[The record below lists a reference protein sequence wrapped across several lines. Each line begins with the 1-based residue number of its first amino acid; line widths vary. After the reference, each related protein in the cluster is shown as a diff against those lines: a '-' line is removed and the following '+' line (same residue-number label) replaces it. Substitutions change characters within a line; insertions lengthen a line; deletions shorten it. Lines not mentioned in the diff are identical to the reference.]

1 MNNKIKKKS
10 PVRWWQVAVAAL
22 GYLSQKKAER
32 RARGEMREAQA
43 KHEKRMKDFEN
54 LQFQPIDPSIV
65 DQENIFEDMEIDTS
79 GFEMQ
84 RKAFLQQ
91 QANIMQGLQV
101 VAGTSGAASLAQALS
116 VQADK
121 QTEQMG
127 MTVTQMINRAKEL
140 KLQEQG
146 RINQA
151 ITDIKLANAQDA
163 RQFEIDKLTTLLG
176 VEGEKVAGARQSLAG
191 ARQATG
197 QYISSVGSM
206 AGSYFG
212 AGGTLKGLG
221 IDKDSDRRLKK
232 NINLIGKSPSGLNIY
247 SFEYKDPLHGKGLF
261 QGVMSDEIPQE
272 AVSNI
277 NGYDRVN
284 YDMLDVEFKQI

>member
-10 PVRWWQVAVAAL
+10 PLHFGWVTAALAVA

-32 RARGEMREAQA
+32 RARGEMRKAQA

-54 LQFQPIDPSIV
+54 LEFQPIDPSIV
-65 DQENIFEDMEIDTS
+65 DQENIFEDMEIDTT

-140 KLQEQG
+140 KLQEQS

-151 ITDIKLANAQDA
+151 VTDIKLANAQDA

-176 VEGEKVAGARQSLAG
+176 VEGERVSGARQSLAG

-197 QYISSVGSM
+197 QYMSAVGQA

-212 AGGTLKGLG
+212 AGGEMDLSKPFG
-221 IDKDSDRRLKK
+221 
-232 NINLIGKSPSGLNIY
+232 
-247 SFEYKDPLHGKGLF
+247 
-261 QGVMSDEIPQE
+261 
-272 AVSNI
+272 
-277 NGYDRVN
+277 
-284 YDMLDVEFKQI
+284 

>member
-10 PVRWWQVAVAAL
+10 PLQIGWVHAAIAVA

-32 RARGEMREAQA
+32 RARSQMKSAQA
-43 KHEKRMKDFEN
+43 KHEKRMKDYES

-91 QANIMQGLQV
+91 QANIMQGLQMV
-101 VAGTSGAASLAQALS
+101 GGTSGAASLAQALS

-127 MTVTQMINRAKEL
+127 MTVTQMVNRAKEL
-140 KLQEQG
+140 KLQEQS

-151 ITDIKLANAQDA
+151 VTNVKLANAEDA

-197 QYISSVGSM
+197 QYISSIGSM
-206 AGSYFG
+206 DLKTPFG
-212 AGGTLKGLG
+212 PK
-221 IDKDSDRRLKK
+221 
-232 NINLIGKSPSGLNIY
+232 
-247 SFEYKDPLHGKGLF
+247 
-261 QGVMSDEIPQE
+261 
-272 AVSNI
+272 
-277 NGYDRVN
+277 
-284 YDMLDVEFKQI
+284 